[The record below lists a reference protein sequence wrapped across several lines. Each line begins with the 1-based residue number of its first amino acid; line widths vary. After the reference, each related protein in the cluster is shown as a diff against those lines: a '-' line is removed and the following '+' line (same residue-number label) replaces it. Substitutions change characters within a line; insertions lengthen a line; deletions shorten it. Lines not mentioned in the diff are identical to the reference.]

1 MLRIAR
7 RLVDAT
13 GPGLA
18 LQELMY
24 GFIME
29 LIFVTAARI
38 GTVDTNPVHLV
49 LLITGMNVTWGAI
62 DAVVYYM
69 IGAYTEMEH
78 ARRISH
84 AKSGCDR
91 SAAVEYLMDSFSGT
105 PLDALRP
112 EDERRMCEAIL
123 DCEVEDEA
131 GLARDRRDYMRS
143 SIGCFLITALTIIP
157 VAVPIL
163 IWHDDVYTGL
173 AVASALSSTIML
185 FVGYQYGRSSGKGPA
200 MGMGLA
206 AICWAI
212 TIVATFTGG

>member
-1 MLRIAR
+1 MMRIAR
-7 RLVDAT
+7 KLVDAT

-38 GTVDTNPVHLV
+38 GTQDADPAHLV

-69 IGAYTEMEH
+69 IGEYTEIEYH
-78 ARRISH
+78 RRISH
-84 AKSGCDR
+84 AKRGCDR
-91 SAAVEYLMDSFSGT
+91 EATVDYLMDSFSGT
-105 PLDALRP
+105 PLDAIRP
-112 EDERRMCEAIL
+112 EDERRICEAIL
-123 DCEVEDEA
+123 DCELEDEK
-131 GLARDRRDYMRS
+131 GLEKDRRDYVRS
-143 SIGCFLITALTIIP
+143 SAACFVITVLTIIP
-157 VAVPIL
+157 VAIPIL

-173 AVASALSSTIML
+173 AVASALSSTIMF
-185 FVGYQYGRSSGKGPA
+185 FVGYQYGRDSGKGPV
-200 MGMGLA
+200 MGVGLA

-212 TIVATFTGG
+212 TIIATFTGG